1 MSESVKKGGF
11 NLSEIALRNQQFM
24 FFIILILAIGG
35 IFAYFSLGRAENPT
49 FTIRTMTVSAKWPGA
64 TAQQVADQVT
74 EKIEKK
80 LQETPGLR
88 YTNSNSR
95 AGEAVIYVNI
105 NDPYPSKDLPVLWKK
120 VRNEVQDISPTLPQG
135 VEGPYFNDDFGDV
148 YGNMFALT
156 TNGEYSLAQL
166 TDIANNR
173 IRTMIVQVQDVGKV
187 QVIGAPNNMIYCDLN
202 NQKLA
207 TLGISPMQVYDQLKQ
222 QNAVMAGG
230 MDYTRGQNIFLRIN
244 GIFQNIDQIRNIGI
258 KIGNQTFKL
267 GDIATIKGGYDE
279 PPQNEYYFNGIR
291 CVAVAVSMVDGG
303 NILKLSGTL
312 SKMQNDINATTL
324 PRGMRLEK
332 ITDQGVI
339 VNESIGDFVTTLSLA
354 IIIILGINFMSLGG
368 RAGIVTA
375 LSIPLV
381 LAATFM
387 FMQALG
393 QGLNSITLGALIISL
408 GLLVDDAIIAM
419 EMMEKKLSDG
429 WTKFDAASAAFKI
442 TALSMFTGTMVTIA
456 GFMPVGFS
464 AGQASE
470 FCFGMFVVV
479 AVSLTVSW
487 FSSVMIIPTLG
498 YHIMKESIGHAKEE
512 SKVMKAFNDKFR
524 VTLIWAMHHRLR
536 VIIATFLI
544 FALSLYSMQF
554 IPKEFFPASNRGEV
568 IIDLNLPLGSSIY
581 ASDTTA
587 KKLMT
592 IIDDLKKSDNPLGK
606 KIVNYSVYV
615 AQCAPRFNLT
625 FNTTDNDTNFSQ
637 MVLTMADEPA
647 RQKMVEL
654 VTTKIA
660 PQIPEARINPWVISN
675 GPPSQYPVQFR
686 VYGYDSDTVQAYSLK
701 LKEIMLKNP
710 GVMQSSINNDWFE
723 KSKILN
729 LTIDQNRARQLGVTP
744 EYLSYNLQASL
755 SGIPATQ
762 FYKQDQDAT
771 VMIRQKDAKLDIND
785 IDRIKN
791 IQIFTADNTYIPLS
805 QIADLS
811 YGAEYGLIA
820 RRNMMP
826 TVTVSTNVNDGYTGN
841 DVELQ
846 VYEQATAL
854 IKSMP
859 SGYGIDCGSDLENSQ
874 RSAKFLTA
882 VYPMMMLVILFLL
895 MCQLQHMGKTA
906 LVILTAPLG
915 IIGVVAAMLLVRAPI
930 GFVAQLGIIA
940 LAGMII
946 RNSVILIHQIGEGIA
961 EGAHPYDSI
970 IDAAIMRFRP
980 IVLTATAAI
989 AGFIPL
995 MSDIFWGPMAV
1006 AIAGGLIVATALTL
1020 VFLPALYAFA
1030 FRINP
1035 PDVQK

>member
-1 MSESVKKGGF
+1 VSEHKKGGF
-11 NLSEIALRNQQFM
+11 NLSEIALNNQQFM

-64 TAQQVADQVT
+64 SAQMVADQVT
-74 EKIEKK
+74 EKIENK
-80 LQETPGLR
+80 LQQTPGLR
-88 YTNSNSR
+88 YLNSNSR

-120 VRNEVQDISPTLPQG
+120 VRNMVSDIAQTLPQG

-156 TNGEYSLAQL
+156 TNGEYSLSDL
-166 TDIANNR
+166 NDIASNR
-173 IRTMIVQVQDVGKV
+173 LRTMMVQIPDVSKV
-187 QVIGAPNNMIYCDLN
+187 QVIGAPNNMIYVDLN

-207 TLGISPMQVYDQLKQ
+207 TLGIDPTSIYDQLKQ
-222 QNAVMAGG
+222 QNAVLAGG
-230 MDYTRGQNIFLRIN
+230 MDYTNGQNIFLRVN
-244 GIFQNIDQIRNIGI
+244 GIFQNLDQIRNIGI
-258 KIGNQTFKL
+258 IVNAKTFKL
-267 GDIATIKGGYDE
+267 GDIATITGGYDD
-279 PPQNEYYFNGIR
+279 PPQNEYYYNGNR
-291 CVAVAVSMVDGG
+291 CVAIAVSMVDGG
-303 NILKLSGTL
+303 NILNLGSNLAKMREEIN
-312 SKMQNDINATTL
+312 SKTL
-324 PRGMRLEK
+324 PRGVKLEK
-332 ITDQGVI
+332 ITDQGEI
-339 VNESIGDFVTTLSLA
+339 VAESIGDFTTTLALA
-354 IIIILGINFMSLGG
+354 IIIILVISFISLGG

-381 LAATFM
+381 LFATFM
-387 FMQALG
+387 FMKALG

-419 EMMEKKLSDG
+419 EMMEKKLSEG
-429 WTKFDAASAAFKI
+429 WTKFDAASAAFKV
-442 TALSMFTGTMVTIA
+442 TALSMFTGTMVTVA

-479 AVSLTVSW
+479 GVSLTVSW
-487 FSSVMIIPTLG
+487 FSSVTIIPTLG
-498 YHIMKESIGHAKEE
+498 YHIMKESVGHAKEE
-512 SKVMKAFNDKFR
+512 SKMMKTFNTKFR
-524 VTLIWAMHHRLR
+524 AALVWALHHRLK
-536 VIIATFLI
+536 VIIVTFLV
-544 FALSLYSMQF
+544 FAVAAYSMRF
-554 IPKEFFPASNRGEV
+554 VPKEFFPASNRGEV
-568 IIDLNLPLGSSIY
+568 IIDVQLPLGSSIY
-581 ASDTTA
+581 ASETA
-587 KKLMT
+587 SKKLMK
-592 IIDDLKKSDNPLGK
+592 IIEDLKKSDNPLGK
-606 KIVNYSVYV
+606 KVVNYSVYV
-615 AQCAPRFNLT
+615 GQCAPRFVLT
-625 FNTTDNDTNFSQ
+625 FNTTDDDTNFSE
-637 MVLTMADEPA
+637 MVLLMADEPA
-647 RQKMVEL
+647 REEMMKMVNE
-654 VTTKIA
+654 KIA
-660 PQIPEARINPWVISN
+660 PQMPEAIVHPWVISN

-686 VYGYDSDTVQAYSLK
+686 VYGYDPDTVQEYSLK
-701 LKEIMLKNP
+701 LKEIMLKHP
-710 GVMQSSINNDWFE
+710 GVDKSSINNDWYE

-729 LTIDQNRARQLGVTP
+729 LTIDQIRARQLGVTT
-744 EYLSYNLQASL
+744 EYLSYNLQSSL
-755 SGIPATQ
+755 SGVPATQ
-762 FYKQDQDAT
+762 FYKQDQDAIVT
-771 VMIRQKDAKLDIND
+771 IRQKDAKLNIND

-791 IQIFTADNTYIPLS
+791 IQVFTTNNTYIPLS

-820 RRNMMP
+820 RRNLVP
-826 TVTVSTNVNDGYTGN
+826 TVTVSTNVNTGFTGN

-846 VYEQATAL
+846 IYEQAADL

-874 RSAKFLTA
+874 RSAAFLTA
-882 VYPMMMLVILFLL
+882 VYPMMILVILFLL

-915 IIGVVAAMLLVRAPI
+915 IIGVVAAMLPLQAPM
-930 GFVAQLGIIA
+930 GFVANLGIIA

-946 RNSVILIHQIGEGIA
+946 RNSVILIHQIGEGII

-980 IVLTATAAI
+980 ILLTATAAI

-1020 VFLPALYAFA
+1020 IFLPALYAFA
-1030 FRINP
+1030 FRIQP
-1035 PDVQK
+1035 PQKQE